1 MTWTKN
7 EIRMARKKTLAPILV
22 KKGYRLTKMPGEN
35 YRLDQYGDLVV
46 KEHYWIW
53 KKTGQTGNTID
64 FFISVEKLTFKEA
77 MKTIMTT

>member
-1 MTWTKN
+1 
-7 EIRMARKKTLAPILV
+7 
-22 KKGYRLTKMPGEN
+22 MPGEN

-53 KKTGQTGNTID
+53 KKTGQAGNTID

-77 MKTIMTT
+77 MKTIMTA

>member
-7 EIRMARKKTLAPILV
+7 EIRMARKKPLAPILL
-22 KKGYRLTKMPGEN
+22 KKGYRLTKMPQEN

-53 KKTGQTGNTID
+53 KKTRQAGNTID